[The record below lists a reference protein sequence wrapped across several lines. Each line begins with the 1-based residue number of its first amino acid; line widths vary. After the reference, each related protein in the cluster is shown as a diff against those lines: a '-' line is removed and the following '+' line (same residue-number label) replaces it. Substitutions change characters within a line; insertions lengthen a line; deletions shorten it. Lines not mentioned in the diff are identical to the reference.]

1 MTLDIV
7 NQKSLSTNKQFFL
20 SIIHTLVSYKLSGCW
35 LCLRLLLFVL
45 VSFGLF
51 KSIEGL
57 RGLPS
62 VTSALA
68 TANPDD
74 CPEGECGKP
83 PVKNKRKRKDVDK
96 DK

>member
-1 MTLDIV
+1 M
-7 NQKSLSTNKQFFL
+7 
-20 SIIHTLVSYKLSGCW
+20 
-35 LCLRLLLFVL
+35 L

-83 PVKNKRKRKDVDK
+83 PEKNKKRKK
-96 DK
+96 KRKKKM

>member
-1 MTLDIV
+1 M
-7 NQKSLSTNKQFFL
+7 
-20 SIIHTLVSYKLSGCW
+20 
-35 LCLRLLLFVL
+35 L

-68 TANPDD
+68 TANADD
-74 CPEGECGKP
+74 CPDGECGKP
-83 PVKNKRKRKDVDK
+83 PEKNKRKNEKKDVDK